1 MLQHP
6 VPDEGVVLELGELVG
21 PEVEADQTLEVLQRA
36 QPGQWSVGFPNFNF
50 NIDTTVM
57 NTQYS

>member
-6 VPDEGVVLELGELVG
+6 VADEGVVLELRDLVG

-36 QPGQWSVGFPNFNF
+36 QPGQW
-50 NIDTTVM
+50 
-57 NTQYS
+57 

>member
-6 VPDEGVVLELGELVG
+6 VPDEGVVLELGDHVG

-36 QPGQWSVGFPNFNF
+36 QPGQWGVGFPNVNF